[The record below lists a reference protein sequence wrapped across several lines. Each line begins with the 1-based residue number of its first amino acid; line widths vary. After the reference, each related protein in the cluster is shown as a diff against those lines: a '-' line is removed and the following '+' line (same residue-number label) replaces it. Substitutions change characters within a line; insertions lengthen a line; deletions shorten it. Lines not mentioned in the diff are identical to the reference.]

1 MIKCE
6 HGKTKYKCKECGGS
20 AICVHKRRK
29 TTCKECGGSAIC
41 EHGRQKYYCKDCKG
55 IIRHKINTVEN
66 PQVKTPQ
73 VKPPQNCKKGGAII
87 CEHGRQKAVC
97 KECGGTSICKHNIRK
112 ARCVECGGKE
122 LCIHGSR
129 KIICKE
135 CGGKS
140 ICSHGKIKYVCVECR
155 GSSICEHN
163 IKKSICKVCK
173 GSSICVHN
181 IIKSIC
187 KACGGSSLCKTEN
200 CETFGNTKYNG
211 YCMPC
216 CVQVCPEI
224 TVSRNYKTKER
235 DVVDRIKIFFPN
247 LNWISDKT
255 IVGGVSKRRP
265 DLLLDMSSHIII
277 CEIDENH
284 HMNYDCICENKRLM
298 EISQDLQHRPIIFIR
313 FNPDSYTNQ
322 AGNFIKSCW
331 KLNKLGVVNIIKNKQ
346 TEWEYRIECLKQQI
360 QYWIDNKT
368 EKTIEIVELFY

>member
-1 MIKCE
+1 
-6 HGKTKYKCKECGGS
+6 
-20 AICVHKRRK
+20 
-29 TTCKECGGSAIC
+29 
-41 EHGRQKYYCKDCKG
+41 
-55 IIRHKINTVEN
+55 
-66 PQVKTPQ
+66 
-73 VKPPQNCKKGGAII
+73 
-87 CEHGRQKAVC
+87 
-97 KECGGTSICKHNIRK
+97 
-112 ARCVECGGKE
+112 VECGGKE

-181 IIKSIC
+181 IIKSICKVCKGSSICIHNKIKYICVDCGGASICKHGKKKTVC